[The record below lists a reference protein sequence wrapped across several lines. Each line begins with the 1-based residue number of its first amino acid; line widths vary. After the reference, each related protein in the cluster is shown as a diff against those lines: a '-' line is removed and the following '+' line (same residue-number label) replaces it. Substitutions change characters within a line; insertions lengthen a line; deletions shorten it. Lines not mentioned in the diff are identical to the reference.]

1 MPTARNSTEVAVPID
16 TAYNQWTQFET
27 FPEFMEGVKS
37 VTQLSDT
44 MTHWEFSLDGV
55 AREFDAE
62 ITEQVPDSHIAWRAM
77 GELNQGGR
85 VEFEDLGDDRTKVT
99 LTVDWEPEGVAE
111 KVGAFL
117 MADDALILANLLK
130 FKQFI
135 ESRGVEEDGWRGRVR
150 DGETMAD
157 GHGSPRM

>member
-1 MPTARNSTEVAVPID
+1 
-16 TAYNQWTQFET
+16 
-27 FPEFMEGVKS
+27 
-37 VTQLSDT
+37 
-44 MTHWEFSLDGV
+44 
-55 AREFDAE
+55 
-62 ITEQVPDSHIAWRAM
+62 
-77 GELNQGGR
+77 
-85 VEFEDLGDDRTKVT
+85 
-99 LTVDWEPEGVAE
+99 
-111 KVGAFL
+111 